1 MDREKAN
8 LALKHLI
15 EHTYNKYKN
24 QKDFASNES
33 QIRRSLIE
41 PFLRDVLGWNIEDPS
56 EVKVEVPASGKRV
69 DILVCLNGLTQ
80 FIVEAKSLT
89 QDIVDSNEFYKQT
102 ISYAHSKEK
111 TFAILTNFK
120 HFIILRCDVEV
131 DNPLKAAVK
140 IINIENF
147 TDDDFDLL
155 YNL

>member
-41 PFLRDVLGWNIEDPS
+41 PFIRDILGWNIEDPS
-56 EVKVEVPASGKRV
+56 EVKVEAPTKGKKIDV
-69 DILVCLNGLTQ
+69 LVRLNSITQ

-89 QDIVDSNEFYKQT
+89 QEIVGNYEFYKQ
-102 ISYAHSKEK
+102 
-111 TFAILTNFK
+111 AI
-120 HFIILRCDVEV
+120 
-131 DNPLKAAVK
+131 
-140 IINIENF
+140 
-147 TDDDFDLL
+147 
-155 YNL
+155 